1 MESNS
6 QAFLEE
12 LMNRFVAGGLN
23 ANATD
28 SPLRIQVGREVV
40 YKGTI
45 GQEPEINKLT
55 PSRIQLLQSVIEY
68 ADASVWHQAH
78 INFQAVYQFIQEQ
91 PISEVYDQY
100 GDGLIEAYEAVHGK
114 NSFEYP
120 DHSEKTV
127 QDFCWDL
134 GIDLTAKLEPVES
147 KGVIKI
153 DLGGDRL
160 FRYNKEGEIEIDLF
174 NPQVAYEPLPQMPQ
188 APQQMEE
195 SQPAVTTREV
205 REQIL
210 DYFVTQ
216 VHPGYSAGIADIVE
230 HCQVDYDAV
239 LVGLEDLEQ
248 SGILAVHREV
258 DQSEVI
264 ISANVVDGVDLEQ
277 VRAKGETTKEA
288 LQEDDLDDRQDP
300 PEPPSSSAVSLDS
313 TVIGQVQGYTQKVG
327 EFAESVFQEYGQQCV
342 NLFAKY
348 EFSLLDRAAVDEMES
363 FVTAVLKEKGLA
375 LNSTDFPDLRL
386 PENDLVQGVAWG
398 LLERSQQQHRLD
410 QEQQVES
417 VEPTLEPT
425 TQPFWASESDRQ
437 DRLTKLKAEA
447 IVEPKPA
454 PTENVYSDPGK
465 QGLETLPAMATGTK
479 AKLPEVVA
487 QAKATVAKVPAMAV
501 AMVELHDQLKEP
513 AREWF
518 NKTFQQ
524 VANSDLTTEIKIKG
538 AEAARQAMTQV
549 SSLSKAT
556 KERALVDSVV
566 ALTKEFG
573 SVQGEKGNQQ
583 FTYETEQYCIQVK
596 GTNQYSVSDRKGKEI
611 LAFRHSGVNVKVT
624 HNALSSYQEFD
635 LIRAGGQLT
644 AAKATQGMKNAATK
658 LQHVA
663 NTLGN
668 LAPQGTKEKLQEV
681 GSRQVAAI
689 MQMVMK
695 DRNGKT
701 FEGEKFQV
709 LQDNGTVRLTAKDGR
724 GEILQADSNTVRS
737 RMNGQDISRLQQFGQ
752 AFVQKLS
759 TATKQ
764 ATSIGR

>member
-1 MESNS
+1 MGSNS

-68 ADASVWHQAH
+68 ADASVRHQAH
-78 INFQAVYQFIQEQ
+78 INFQAIYQFIQEQ

-127 QDFCWDL
+127 HDFCWDL

-147 KGVIKI
+147 KGVINI

-174 NPQVAYEPLPQMPQ
+174 NPQIAYEPLPQMPQ

-216 VHPGYSAGIADIVE
+216 VHPGYRAGIADIVE
-230 HCQVDYDAV
+230 HCQVDHDAV
-239 LVGLEDLEQ
+239 LLGLEDLEQ

-258 DQSEVI
+258 DESEVI
-264 ISANVVDGVDLEQ
+264 ISANVIDGVDLER
-277 VRAKGETTKEA
+277 VRAKEETTKEV
-288 LQEDDLDDRQDP
+288 LQEDDRDDRQDP
-300 PEPPSSSAVSLDS
+300 PEPPSSSAMSLDS
-313 TVIGQVQGYTQKVG
+313 AVIEQVQGYTQKVG
-327 EFAESVFQEYGQQCV
+327 EFAESIFQEYGQQCV
-342 NLFAKY
+342 DLFAKY
-348 EFSLLDRAAVDEMES
+348 EFSLLDRAAVDEMEG
-363 FVTAVLKEKGLA
+363 FVTIVLKEKGLA
-375 LNSTDFPDLRL
+375 LNSTDFPDLKL

-398 LLERSQQQHRLD
+398 LLERSQQQHRLE

-437 DRLTKLKAEA
+437 DRLAKLKADA
-447 IVEPKPA
+447 TVEPKPA
-454 PTENVYSDPGK
+454 PTENVYSDPVK
-465 QGLETLPAMATGTK
+465 KLRQGLETLPAMAT
-479 AKLPEVVA
+479 E
-487 QAKATVAKVPAMAV
+487 AKATVAKVPAMAV

-524 VANSDLTTEIKIKG
+524 VANSDLTTEIKTKG

-573 SVQGEKGNQQ
+573 ELVTYPPSSKSGKGTQQ
-583 FTYETEQYCIQVK
+583 FIYETEQYRIQVK
-596 GTNQYSVSDRKGKEI
+596 GTNQYSVSDREGKEI

-644 AAKATQGMKNAATK
+644 AAKAAQGMKNAATK

-681 GSRQVAAI
+681 GSQQVAAL

-709 LQDNGTVRLTAKDGR
+709 SQDNGTVRLTAKDGR